1 MATTKKKQDDYRTPA
16 FTELAKNETD
26 KHHKAIFELLG
37 KREATEG
44 YTADGA
50 PRGEL
55 TLDAAELETIK
66 DELYGCVLDSRAD
79 QCCTLDEM
87 KDGLRIH
94 IKDKIDA
101 IKNNAALT
109 KDGYFNTVSGIGT
122 TIDPGMATQTFCPVS
137 LTPQEVTGYYV
148 SGGIPQRI
156 IDKKAGCLTLNG
168 VKFNCAAFTPDDLT
182 KLEEYAEK
190 VGFNQAYRDV
200 VSQALQYGGACTYPV
215 LYGDSPM
222 NTEDSMQKI
231 LDRMP
236 EKDFIRWWVTAD
248 RWSIVFVPD
257 YNITAKD
264 YLFARTIFVPLGGVR
279 VNTQRVAMVRPK
291 KLPFWG
297 AIQQLGWATSD
308 FEGWIRDFEAWQIIK
323 AAIPIMAQQMSLM
336 YHHIP
341 ADGLILENG
350 PEYAREFFKENEKQM
365 REWSILHP
373 KALNSVGEIKIL
385 ERTYSGFQQ
394 LVAES
399 RLALAADAG
408 LAESVVFQDKP
419 SGLASDREEDVT
431 LKQSEVIRN
440 LFNCVAPSMQPC
452 IKLLV
457 YSCFG
462 KNSDQ
467 AKHAGEVSLEP
478 DSGVV
483 LSDQDKASLG
493 QNFST
498 IAAQLVSI
506 GLPVPTAMKLAQKF
520 VPSAEFDQEMMND
533 LDQVAEGQQGFDGNM
548 WGEIQ
553 QNLGPQGMEGMGG
566 MQ

>member
-1 MATTKKKQDDYRTPA
+1 MATIKKKQDDWSTPA
-16 FTELAKNETD
+16 FGELAKTETNR
-26 KHHKAIFELLG
+26 HHQAIFELLG

-55 TLDAAELETIK
+55 TLDAAELDKIK
-66 DELYGCVLDSRAD
+66 DELYGCVLDARLD
-79 QCCTLDEM
+79 QCCSLDEM

-94 IKDKIDA
+94 IADKLKA
-101 IKNNAALT
+101 KAQELARAEGLT
-109 KDGYFNTVSGIGT
+109 KDGYYNPVSGIGT
-122 TIDPGMATQTFCPVS
+122 MIDPGMATQTFCPVS

-148 SGGIPQRI
+148 SGGVPQRI

-168 VKFNCAAFTPDDLT
+168 VKFNCAAYTPDDLT

-190 VGFNQAYRDV
+190 VGFTPAYRDV
-200 VSQALQYGGACTYPV
+200 VSQSLQYGGACTYPV
-215 LYGDSPM
+215 LWGDNPM
-222 NTEDSMQKI
+222 NTEDSMVKI
-231 LDRMP
+231 LDRVP

-248 RWSIVFVPD
+248 RWSIVFVPN

-279 VNTQRVAMVRPK
+279 VNTERVAMVRPK

-308 FEGWIRDFEAWQIIK
+308 FEGWIRDYEAWQIIK
-323 AAIPIMAQQMSLM
+323 ASIPIMAQQMSLM

-350 PEYAREFFKENEKQM
+350 PEYAKQFFRENEKQM

-399 RLALAADAG
+399 RLALAAGAG
-408 LAESVVFQDKP
+408 LAESVIFQDKP

-431 LKQSEVIRN
+431 LKQSEVIRTLHN
-440 LFNCVAPSMQPC
+440 SMAPAMQPC

-462 KNSDQ
+462 KNSEQ
-467 AKHAGEVSLEP
+467 AKHAGEVTIQP

-483 LSDQDKASLG
+483 LSDQDKAQLG
-493 QNFST
+493 QSFTT

-520 VPSAEFDQEMMND
+520 VPSAEFDEQMMDD
-533 LDQVAEGQQGFDGNM
+533 LDQVNENQQGFDEDM
-548 WGEIQ
+548 WGAIQ
-553 QNLGPQGMEGMGG
+553 QNLGPQGG
-566 MQ
+566 QQ